1 MGIGKRAAL
10 VIGAVTATAALAA
23 GGIAIASQAG
33 GSTPPLTFYPNGNHP
48 ANSAANTTT
57 SHERS
62 HDDSRD
68 DDHSHQTGEADQST
82 TLNAQREHD
91 DNQSD

>member
-10 VIGAVTATAALAA
+10 VIGAVAATVALAG

-33 GSTPPLTFYPNGNHP
+33 ASTPPMTFYPNGNHP
-48 ANSAANTTT
+48 ESSTTNTTT

-68 DDHSHQTGEADQST
+68 DDRTHEAGQSGQAT
-82 TLNAQREHD
+82 TLDAQREHD
-91 DNQSD
+91 DSQSE

>member
-10 VIGAVTATAALAA
+10 VIGAVAATAALAG

-33 GSTPPLTFYPNGNHP
+33 ASTPPMTFYPNGNNP
-48 ANSAANTTT
+48 TSSATNATT
-57 SHERS
+57 SHEWA

-68 DDHSHQTGEADQST
+68 DDHAHEVGQTGHAATSD
-82 TLNAQREHD
+82 AQREHD
-91 DNQSD
+91 DS